1 MEKEGITIPSGEM
14 NKAAG
19 SAPIEKGS
27 RDDLR
32 KERTIYWMARK
43 FGVAREDI
51 KVTR

>member
-1 MEKEGITIPSGEM
+1 MAKEGITNPSGEI
-14 NKAAG
+14 NKVAG